1 MGDRLE
7 ITMKTKIAIVLSVLF
22 VAVPMATPK
31 ATSTG
36 LKFSASCDGADSC
49 TITGSGLTPST
60 TYQLDVADS
69 CGSIVLYNNVTT
81 SGAGALNTIVTVGES
96 FGCNVTGWTFT
107 LFTIG
112 RRPSQVATTVV
123 ADVD

>member
-1 MGDRLE
+1 
-7 ITMKTKIAIVLSVLF
+7 MKTKLAIVLSVLF
-22 VAVPMATPK
+22 VTVPMATPK

-36 LKFSASCDGADSC
+36 LKFSVSCDGADSC
-49 TITGSGLTPST
+49 TITGSGLAANT

-69 CGSIVLYNNVTT
+69 CGSIVLHNNVST
-81 SGAGALNTIVTVGES
+81 SSAGSLNATLTVSES
-96 FGCNVTGWTFT
+96 FGCDATGWTFS

-112 RRPSQVATTVV
+112 RRSSRVATAIV

>member
-1 MGDRLE
+1 MDDTLE

-36 LKFSASCDGADSC
+36 LKFSVNCVAADSC
-49 TITGSGLTPST
+49 TITASGLAAST
-60 TYQLDVADS
+60 SYQLGVADS
-69 CGSIVLYNNVTT
+69 CGALLLQNNVTT
-81 SGAGALNTIVTVGES
+81 SGAGALNITFNPGES
-96 FGCNVTGWTFT
+96 SGCNVTGWTFS

-112 RRPSQVATTVV
+112 RRPSQVATFHVSD
-123 ADVD
+123 AD

>member
-1 MGDRLE
+1 MGDTLE

-22 VAVPMATPK
+22 VTVPMATPK

-36 LKFSASCDGADSC
+36 LKFSVSCDGADSC

-60 TYQLDVADS
+60 TYQLNVADS
-69 CGSIVLYNNVTT
+69 CGSIVLYNNVSTN
-81 SGAGALNTIVTVGES
+81 GAGALNTTVTVGES
-96 FGCNVTGWTFT
+96 FGCDVTGWTFS

-112 RRPSQVATTVV
+112 RRPSRVATLLV
-123 ADVD
+123 ADAD

>member
-1 MGDRLE
+1 MGDTLE

-36 LKFSASCDGADSC
+36 LQFSVSCAGADSC
-49 TITGSGLTPST
+49 TITGSGLAANA

-69 CGSIVLYNNVTT
+69 CGSIVLHNNVSTN
-81 SGAGALNTIVTVGES
+81 GAGSLNTTLTVAES
-96 FGCNVTGWTFT
+96 FGCDATGWTFS

-112 RRPSQVATTVV
+112 RRSSRVATTIV

>member
-1 MGDRLE
+1 MGDTLE
-7 ITMKTKIAIVLSVLF
+7 ITMKTKIAIVLSVMF

-36 LKFSASCDGADSC
+36 LKFSVSCDGADSC
-49 TITGSGLTPST
+49 AVTGSGLAAST
-60 TYQLDVADS
+60 TYQLNVTDS

-81 SGAGALNTIVTVGES
+81 SGAGVLNTTVPVGES
-96 FGCNVTGWTFT
+96 FGCDATGWTFS

-112 RRPSQVATTVV
+112 RRPSRVATIIV
-123 ADVD
+123 ADAD